1 VTRRVNLGLELITN
15 KPVTLRLGTFFETWI
30 ATPSGTVR
38 RSLGR
43 DEYHLGLG
51 IAEGRRLAA
60 TGRTHICQIDLEAAE
75 LGPNQARAAILA
87 AAKVGAAVPIICG
100 IRTNLF
106 LDLPALTNGVRARL
120 LRGGEPPLETPLGH
134 PLLLAAEAAPGRY
147 ILDVSGLL
155 FASSTNAP
163 G

>member
-1 VTRRVNLGLELITN
+1 MNLGLELITN
-15 KPVTLRLGTFFETWI
+15 KPVALRLGTFFETWI

-38 RSLGR
+38 RSPGR

-51 IAEGRRLAA
+51 LAGGRRLAA

-75 LGPNQARAAILA
+75 LGPNQARGAILA
-87 AAKVGAAVPIICG
+87 PADADATTPVICG

-106 LDLPALTNGVRARL
+106 LDLPALIRGVRARL
-120 LRGGEPPLETPLGH
+120 LRGGGHPPLEARLDH
-134 PLLLAAEAAPGRY
+134 PLLLAEEAAPGRY

-155 FASSTNAP
+155 FASLTNAP
-163 G
+163 D